1 MTEEKVYFK
10 SSDNLTL
17 CGILTFPEQKTDKCI
32 ILCHGITVD
41 KEEDGIFT
49 DLARKL
55 AAVGIAVFRFDFRGH
70 GESNGNSVDMTV
82 KGETEDIESALKY
95 LKSRQFNKFGLVAA
109 SFSGGAASFFTPKHQ
124 DVVKALI
131 LWNSLIDYDSHIN
144 TTTPWSKKNWGQPAF
159 NRAKKY
165 GFTKIGSRKF
175 KAGRNLMHEI
185 KSLKPWKELLDISVP
200 ILFVHG
206 DKDTYVPYE
215 DSVKYSKL
223 VKNGSLVVIKGAEHG
238 FHDRKEDAEAAD
250 KATINFLLETFR

>member
-1 MTEEKVYFK
+1 MEEKVYFDSTDGLK
-10 SSDNLTL
+10 L
-17 CGILTFPEQKTDKCI
+17 CGVFTYPNIKTNKCV

-41 KEEDGIFT
+41 KDEDGIFT
-49 DLARKL
+49 GLARKL
-55 AAVGIAVFRFDFRGH
+55 ANAGFAVFRFDFRGH
-70 GESNGNSVDMTV
+70 GESEGNSVDMTV
-82 KGETEDIESALKY
+82 KGETEDIEFAVKY
-95 LKSRQFNKFGLVAA
+95 LESKTFSKFGLVAA

-131 LWNSLIDYDSHIN
+131 LWNSLIDYNSHIN
-144 TTTPWSKKNWGQPAF
+144 TTTPWSKKNWGEPAF
-159 NRAKKY
+159 NRAEKY
-165 GFTKIGSRKF
+165 GFTEIGSRKF

-185 KSLKPWKELLDISVP
+185 KSLKPWKQLLSITVP

-223 VKNGSLVVIKGAEHG
+223 VKNGSLIVIKGAEHG

-250 KATINFLLETFR
+250 KATVEFIHKFL